1 MELKRKSKKSINRGD
16 VYKRQVYPSNF
27 YGEEDD
33 SSIQSMQWQS
43 IWNEIVNE
51 ALMLSGFDSI
61 SEVPDLTVDAQV
73 LLSGLLIVA
82 DWIASNTCLLY
93 TSSSVYFFSSFG
105 MVTNVV
111 LIFIFAPGAA
121 SLLYTFPMEHV
132 MKKYMPKEEKKY
144 TEDGEEIVAWYNE

>member
-1 MELKRKSKKSINRGD
+1 MAKSHLFRFIICILLLNL
-16 VYKRQVYPSNF
+16 
-27 YGEEDD
+27 
-33 SSIQSMQWQS
+33 
-43 IWNEIVNE
+43 IW
-51 ALMLSGFDSI
+51 
-61 SEVPDLTVDAQV
+61 
-73 LLSGLLIVA
+73 
-82 DWIASNTCLLY
+82 
-93 TSSSVYFFSSFG
+93 FG

>member
-1 MELKRKSKKSINRGD
+1 MKNKMWKNSRIRGGNLD
-16 VYKRQVYPSNF
+16 FS
-27 YGEEDD
+27 
-33 SSIQSMQWQS
+33 
-43 IWNEIVNE
+43 VNKL
-51 ALMLSGFDSI
+51 AVNPNG
-61 SEVPDLTVDAQV
+61 
-73 LLSGLLIVA
+73 
-82 DWIASNTCLLY
+82 
-93 TSSSVYFFSSFG
+93 G

>member
-1 MELKRKSKKSINRGD
+1 MVRITPFSLYCAFRH
-16 VYKRQVYPSNF
+16 F
-27 YGEEDD
+27 LHTL
-33 SSIQSMQWQS
+33 
-43 IWNEIVNE
+43 
-51 ALMLSGFDSI
+51 LMLVI
-61 SEVPDLTVDAQV
+61 LAATVA
-73 LLSGLLIVA
+73 LI
-82 DWIASNTCLLY
+82 W
-93 TSSSVYFFSSFG
+93 FG

>member
-1 MELKRKSKKSINRGD
+1 
-16 VYKRQVYPSNF
+16 
-27 YGEEDD
+27 
-33 SSIQSMQWQS
+33 
-43 IWNEIVNE
+43 
-51 ALMLSGFDSI
+51 
-61 SEVPDLTVDAQV
+61 
-73 LLSGLLIVA
+73 
-82 DWIASNTCLLY
+82 
-93 TSSSVYFFSSFG
+93 